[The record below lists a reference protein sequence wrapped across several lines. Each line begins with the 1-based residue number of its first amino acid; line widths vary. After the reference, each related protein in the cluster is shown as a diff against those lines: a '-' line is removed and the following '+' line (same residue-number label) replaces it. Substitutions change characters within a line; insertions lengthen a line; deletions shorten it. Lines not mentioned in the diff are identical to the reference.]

1 MERKELKTLSLPCTV
16 YVIGLEYRDDE
27 DSDSYISSFFVKEVE
42 IKERLAHDIHII
54 SDGKRFETE
63 YVFNEFF
70 MTEIEANYN
79 VMHEIQCEQNILQ
92 KQVNKLNQYIAKQDC
107 VYQQVINRINSL
119 NQNELPF

>member
-70 MTEIEANYN
+70 MTEMEANYN

>member
-70 MTEIEANYN
+70 MTEMEANYN
-79 VMHEIQCEQNILQ
+79 IMHEIQCEQNILQ

>member
-70 MTEIEANYN
+70 MTEMEANYN
-79 VMHEIQCEQNILQ
+79 VMNEIQREQNILQ